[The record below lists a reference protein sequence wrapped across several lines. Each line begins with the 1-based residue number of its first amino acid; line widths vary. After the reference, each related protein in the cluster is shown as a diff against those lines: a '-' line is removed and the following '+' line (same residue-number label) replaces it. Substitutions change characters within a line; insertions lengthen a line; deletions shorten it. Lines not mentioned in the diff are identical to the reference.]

1 MKKKNYFGHFW
12 SIYSLITVYPIVL
25 ILHKQAIVT
34 PKLVIQSTSKSYPL
48 LSFIIKVDLD
58 TFGPSL
64 YCQFLR
70 IIQESKSN
78 TILSHFSQSTLF
90 TTTSLRIQ
98 HLSIS
103 DLQIHSFQLLS
114 LPLEYS
120 EPTADL
126 AKAIF
131 CF

>member
-48 LSFIIKVDLD
+48 LSFVIKVDLD

>member
-12 SIYSLITVYPIVL
+12 SIFSLITVFPIVL

>member
-1 MKKKNYFGHFW
+1 MKKKNYFGHFQ
-12 SIYSLITVYPIVL
+12 SIFSLITVFPIVL

-48 LSFIIKVDLD
+48 LSFVIKVDLD

>member
-12 SIYSLITVYPIVL
+12 SIFSIITVFPIVL

-48 LSFIIKVDLD
+48 LSFVIKVDLD

>member
-12 SIYSLITVYPIVL
+12 SIFSLITVFPIVL

-48 LSFIIKVDLD
+48 LSFVIKVDLD

>member
-12 SIYSLITVYPIVL
+12 SIFSLITVFPIVL

-34 PKLVIQSTSKSYPL
+34 RKLVIQSTSKSYPL
-48 LSFIIKVDLD
+48 LSFVIKVDLD

-103 DLQIHSFQLLS
+103 DLQIHSFQLFS

>member
-1 MKKKNYFGHFW
+1 MKKKNYFGHFQ
-12 SIYSLITVYPIVL
+12 SIFSLITVFPIVL

-34 PKLVIQSTSKSYPL
+34 RKLVIQSTSKSYPL
-48 LSFIIKVDLD
+48 LSFVIKVDLD